1 MSQILR
7 LITAFIFIFTLS
19 ISSASAQKVDPA
31 LFGALPAVSHVSI
44 SPNGKTV
51 ALLQNSG
58 GQSTVVF
65 IDLNNPGA
73 TPTGVIV
80 GDVKARSIEW
90 VDDEYI
96 LVLASVAKNVSTS
109 DGMKSREFW
118 RWISI
123 SKTERKLKIL
133 FKSDAGYFI
142 YSAGQILA
150 TTPGQPGSAII
161 ARMSSEAQIGG
172 PTIGMGARFNN
183 YQDTLGYSLFRVNMK
198 TGRDRITYKGNIDT
212 ADWVVDSDGEAI
224 LRIDYDDKAQMRKI
238 FRRRKESKT
247 FELISEIPELRG
259 DLAKISILGLGD
271 TPTELIATTFGDHDK
286 RSLVAFNT
294 DSGEVTNTLFRDE
307 HYDVDYATYDSRSAN
322 IISAVYIDDLP
333 RAHRLTPKLRELQ
346 NKLTNAL
353 PNAAPL
359 IASFSADYSKLI
371 VRVIYTDRPDELY
384 LFDESTNSLSLF
396 STTRPAISDRIYAE
410 KTKFDYITPDGLNIN
425 GYLTTPTGV
434 GKVNLPLIVLPHS
447 GSASRDDQS
456 FDWWAFFYAA
466 RGYAVYQPNF
476 RGSGGYGI
484 KFREAGNGE
493 WGRKMQHD
501 ITNGVNKLV
510 VDGIIDPAR
519 ICIVG
524 RSYGGYAALAGATL
538 TPDLYACAV
547 SVNGISDI
555 PAMIGEASKRSFK
568 GLEKDY
574 WEVRI
579 GSRFKDSAELNAISP
594 AKNVGN
600 VHIPILLMHGKDDV
614 NVPSYQSKAMSD
626 ALTAA
631 GKPHEFIELEGAD
644 HWLSSGDTR
653 TEMLRRSIEF
663 IDRHIGE

>member
-1 MSQILR
+1 M
-7 LITAFIFIFTLS
+7 
-19 ISSASAQKVDPA
+19 
-31 LFGALPAVSHVSI
+31 
-44 SPNGKTV
+44 

-65 IDLNNPGA
+65 IDLNNPDA
-73 TPTGVIV
+73 TPKGVIV
-80 GDVKARSIEW
+80 GDVKARNIVW

-96 LVLASVAKNVSTS
+96 LVLASVPKNVSTS

-123 SKTERKLKIL
+123 SKAERKLKIL

-142 YSAGQILA
+142 YSAGHIMA
-150 TTPGQPGSAII
+150 TTPEQSGSAVI

-183 YQDTLGYSLFRVNMK
+183 DQENLGYSLFRVDMK
-198 TGRDRITYKGNIDT
+198 TGRDRITYRGNIDT
-212 ADWVVDSDGEAI
+212 EDWIVDSDGEAI
-224 LRIDYDDKAQMRKI
+224 LRIDYDDKAQIRKI
-238 FRRRKESKT
+238 FRRRKGSKT
-247 FELISEIPELRG
+247 FELISEIPELRS
-259 DLAKISILGLGD
+259 DLEKISIVGLGD
-271 TPTELIATTFGDHDK
+271 TPSELIATTFGDHDK
-286 RSLVAFNT
+286 RSLVVFNT
-294 DSGEVTNTLFRDE
+294 ESGEVTRTLFRDE
-307 HYDVDYATYDSRSAN
+307 HYDVDSVTYDSRSAK
-322 IISAVYIDDLP
+322 IISAVYVDDMP
-333 RAHRLTPKLRELQ
+333 RAYRLIAKLQELQ

-353 PNAAPL
+353 PHAAPL

-371 VRVIYTDRPDELY
+371 VRVIYTDRPDDLY
-384 LFDESTNSLSLF
+384 LFDELTNNLSYF

-410 KTKFDYITPDGLNIN
+410 KTKFDYVTPDGFQIK
-425 GYLTTPTGV
+425 GYLTTPPNTDLS
-434 GKVNLPLIVLPHS
+434 NLPLIVLPHS
-447 GSASRDDQS
+447 GSADRDDLS

-476 RGSGGYGI
+476 RGSGGYGR

-493 WGRKMQHD
+493 WGRKMQD
-501 ITNGVNKLV
+501 DLTNGVNKLV
-510 VDGIIDPAR
+510 GDGIIDPSR

-524 RSYGGYAALAGATL
+524 RSYGGYAALVGATL

-555 PAMIGEASKRSFK
+555 PAMIGEASKGSLK
-568 GLEKDY
+568 GLAKDY

-579 GSRFKDSAELNAISP
+579 GSRFKDTAELNAISP
-594 AKNVGN
+594 AKNAEN
-600 VHIPILLMHGKDDV
+600 VQIPIMLMHGIDDV
-614 NVPSYQSKAMSD
+614 DVPSYQSKIMSD